1 MAGYRNHRQPALIVE
16 HALMIDAAVWLL
28 EACSAVAPNHQ
39 QAFRKINP
47 MLSANTIKAF
57 ANGFGNG
64 GGQALPC

>member
-1 MAGYRNHRQPALIVE
+1 
-16 HALMIDAAVWLL
+16 MIDAAVWLL

-64 GGQALPC
+64 GGQALSC